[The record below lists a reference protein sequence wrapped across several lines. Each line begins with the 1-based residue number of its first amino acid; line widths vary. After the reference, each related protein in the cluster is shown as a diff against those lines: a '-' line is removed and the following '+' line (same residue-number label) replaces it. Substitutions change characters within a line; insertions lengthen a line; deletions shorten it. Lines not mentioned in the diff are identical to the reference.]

1 MLLRRVLHR
10 IEGGLRHKQ
19 RLEHGH
25 AGVSGTAVMERVR
38 FTKVLTQD
46 ERRKI
51 MTRERKGRGLMERG
65 LRMGRSW

>member
-51 MTRERKGRGLMERG
+51 MTCERLDEGIKRKGRGLMERD
-65 LRMGRSW
+65 